1 MSIPLVGIGSNLND
15 SLQRLGTFLVGHG
28 YEFAVCGRAAA
39 WKSSSM
45 IGAPPAAPVAYLIL
59 PDELLTALRNYRSA
73 LPPSTM
79 NPSTDG
85 R

>member
-1 MSIPLVGIGSNLND
+1 MSIPLVGIGSNLDD

-28 YEFAVCGRAAA
+28 YEFAVCGRAAV

-45 IGAPPAAPVAYLIL
+45 IEAPPTAPVAYLIL
-59 PDELLTALRNYRSA
+59 PDELLVALKNYQLGLQR
-73 LPPSTM
+73 STM
-79 NPSTDG
+79 PPSTDG